1 LVDKNHAFSNEKI
14 ALEPTEETRRVYDRP
29 FRLEYVV
36 TLAEH
41 QLSTDLHVKNTSTSS
56 PPIEFQA
63 LLHNY
68 IRLPA
73 DDVRVTPLRHL
84 TYYDK
89 TQATEEAK
97 SLGRVELR
105 EAVDV
110 VQPTDSTYED
120 APQDYEIKWPE
131 GEIRLRSK
139 NLKDVVLWNP
149 GEGGRKIG
157 DMEEGGWYVI
167 IR

>member
-1 LVDKNHAFSNEKI
+1 MYSLTGHL
-14 ALEPTEETRRVYDRP
+14 ALESTEEIRKVYDRP
-29 FRLEYVV
+29 FQLGYVV

-56 PPIEFQA
+56 PPIEFQT
-63 LLHNY
+63 LFHNY

-89 TQATEEAK
+89 TQATEEAR

-110 VQPTDSTYED
+110 LQPTDSVYED
-120 APQDYEIKWPE
+120 APQNYEIKWPE
-131 GEIRLRSK
+131 GEIGLRSK

-157 DMEEGGWYVI
+157 DMEEDGWYVI
-167 IR
+167 TR